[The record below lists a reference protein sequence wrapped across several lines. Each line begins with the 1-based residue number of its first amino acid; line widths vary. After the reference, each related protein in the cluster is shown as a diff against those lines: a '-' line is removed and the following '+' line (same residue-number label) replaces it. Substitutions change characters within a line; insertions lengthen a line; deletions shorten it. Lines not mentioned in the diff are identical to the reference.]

1 MSDTKKKHEPVK
13 RKRSKPNRM
22 KAYGTKPNTDMSKP
36 ERIADRGG
44 CVFITSA
51 SERARV
57 RRKPRKA
64 ARTAAKSEIREE
76 R

>member
-1 MSDTKKKHEPVK
+1 MSDTKKTKPAA
-13 RKRSKPNRM
+13 RKRLKPNRM

-64 ARTAAKSEIREE
+64 ARRAAKSEIREE